1 MQIVIDDNTLIS
13 GDTLDDNNLLQKIRY
28 LKRCCAHVTLAVVTM
43 CLGDVLLG
51 VLLMMSMEPLGSIE
65 DGLEEPKKPMLI
77 SMEASLKPLFTIYKP
92 LFPLME
98 PW

>member
-1 MQIVIDDNTLIS
+1 
-13 GDTLDDNNLLQKIRY
+13 
-28 LKRCCAHVTLAVVTM
+28 VTLVVVTT
-43 CLGDVLLG
+43 CLDDVLLG

-65 DGLEEPKKPMLI
+65 DGLEEAKKPMLI
-77 SMEASLKPLFTIYKP
+77 LVEASLKPLSTIYKP